1 MLRAESEYFGANGES
16 ERELG
21 GDRLNENNQ
30 FVDLCSAHNDTP
42 IVHSSDFVYG
52 KCNFKA
58 FNCTHSSNGSNR
70 CDVKGR
76 EKDRDTAAAALFFT
90 TCRIYIAIRIG
101 KIAFSLLL

>member
-58 FNCTHSSNGSNR
+58 FNCTHLSNGSNR

-76 EKDRDTAAAALFFT
+76 EKDRDTAAAALFLRHVEFT
-90 TCRIYIAIRIG
+90 LQSG
-101 KIAFSLLL
+101 